1 MKLPLGDGSDKNA
14 ATILPGAN
22 DAAMAANADDFPATA
37 PTPLAAYKGK
47 GEAWLTVGL
56 WAVVAFLLGVLN
68 ENARLLFPGLP
79 ADGTRSA
86 HALAAGYLALLLVSL
101 LFTARSAAHLPHRAG
116 FLIAVGAVLA
126 APVGAVV
133 LMHQM
138 HVFVPPLIA
147 VSANNLFLPVA
158 AALAGAGVGRVIRHP
173 NTLLAAAGFAVF
185 FDIVMVTMGTVALL
199 LKNNSHVVTAFSV
212 GGGVA
217 GAPYFASRPG
227 FVAPPPPLTGVT
239 IGPADVLFLGLFLSA
254 IAYLRLSERATLA
267 WMLGLLALAVLI
279 PETTG
284 LPVPALAP
292 MGVAVLL
299 ANWRQGAFTRQEKRD
314 LAIGATFAVFLAGL
328 LVAGARGVLGGGKTS
343 AGREANPDGRDIRD
357 FSGGPPPSAPAGRP
371 RR

>member
-1 MKLPLGDGSDKNA
+1 
-14 ATILPGAN
+14 
-22 DAAMAANADDFPATA
+22 
-37 PTPLAAYKGK
+37 
-47 GEAWLTVGL
+47 L

-68 ENARLLFPGLP
+68 ENARLLFADLP
-79 ADGTRSA
+79 PDGTRAA

-116 FLIAVGAVLA
+116 FLIAVGALFA

-138 HVFVPPLIA
+138 RLFVPPLVA

-158 AALAGAGVGRVIRHP
+158 AALAGAGVGRVIKHP
-173 NTLLAAAGFAVF
+173 NTLLVASGFAVF
-185 FDIVMVTMGTVALL
+185 FDIVMVRWGTVALL
-199 LKNNSHVVTAFSV
+199 LENNDRVVTAFSV

-217 GAPYFASRPG
+217 GAPPLSRPG
-227 FVAPPPPLTGVT
+227 FVPPPPPLTGVT

-254 IAYLRLSERATLA
+254 IAYLRLSERATLV
-267 WMLGLLALAVLI
+267 WMFGLLALALVFVELR
-279 PETTG
+279 G

-299 ANWRQGAFTRQEKRD
+299 ANARHAAFSRQEKRD

-328 LVAGARGVLGGGKTS
+328 LVAGARGVIGGDKTGGG
-343 AGREANPDGRDIRD
+343 REINPDVRGVRD
-357 FSGGPPPSAPAGRP
+357 FSGGPGSR
-371 RR
+371 